1 VDRSEGNDDELYPT
15 APLPAHE
22 RQWRHPSE
30 MGAQAWTASEPPLTI
45 GRGLTAVTGTIGVA
59 LALAVLWTMLPTHAG
74 RTAIS
79 VRSTVANALLFPTAP
94 SPATVATPLTVD
106 TTPPTKPTTTTA
118 LRAPTTVKAPAPL
131 PTYAVAAPGTPST
144 DPTPPAVAVAV
155 NNGSL
160 VLTTANAVSAGNTVA
175 LVAPGGGTE
184 EAKVL
189 LVDQRNGFAV
199 LSHDAGA
206 STDAFTVAADL
217 EPGDRLTFYG
227 AAGVVGVVQPD
238 GSITTNSDPEATT
251 GAPSTPDLPEG
262 TPVVNQRGELV
273 ALCSHDDDG
282 PMLVTLSNLD
292 ALRRALDHTSSTK
305 VRLGVTLADD
315 PAGAMTIGKIDP
327 DGPAAAAGLQVGDA
341 IVSIDGISVLDVSA
355 IGAALSNRAP
365 GDTVA
370 VTVLRDAAQLTV
382 AVTLQSNRPAL

>member
-1 VDRSEGNDDELYPT
+1 
-15 APLPAHE
+15 
-22 RQWRHPSE
+22 
-30 MGAQAWTASEPPLTI
+30 MGAQAWTATEPPLTI
-45 GRGLTAVTGTIGVA
+45 GRGLTAVTGTIGVT

-79 VRSTVANALLFPTAP
+79 VRSTVANALLFPTTPA
-94 SPATVATPLTVD
+94 PATVTS
-106 TTPPTKPTTTTA
+106 PPTADSTPVTRPTPTTA
-118 LRAPTTVKAPAPL
+118 LRSPITVAVTSPAPL
-131 PTYAVAAPGTPST
+131 PTYAVASPGTPST

-160 VLTTANAVSAGNTVA
+160 VLTTANAVSAGNTVS

-184 EAKVL
+184 QATVL

-199 LSHDAGA
+199 LSHDAGL
-206 STDAFTVAADL
+206 SGGAFTVAPSL
-217 EPGDRLTFYG
+217 EPGDQLTFYG
-227 AAGVVGVVQPD
+227 ADGVVGIVQTD
-238 GSITTNSDPEATT
+238 GSITTNADQTATD
-251 GAPSTPDLPEG
+251 AVYTPDLPEG

-282 PMLVTLSNLD
+282 PTLVTLSNLD

-305 VRLGVTLADD
+305 VRLGITLADD
-315 PAGAMTIGKIDP
+315 PSGTMTIGQLDP
-327 DGPAAAAGLQVGDA
+327 DGPAAAAGLKVGDA

-355 IGAALSNRAP
+355 IGAALATHAP

>member
-1 VDRSEGNDDELYPT
+1 
-15 APLPAHE
+15 
-22 RQWRHPSE
+22 

-94 SPATVATPLTVD
+94 SPATVATAPAVD
-106 TTPPTKPTTTTA
+106 TTPVSRPPTTTA
-118 LRAPTTVKAPAPL
+118 LRAPSPVTAPAPL

-160 VLTTANAVSAGNTVA
+160 VLTTANAVSAGNTVD
-175 LVAPGGGTE
+175 LVTPGGGTE
-184 EAKVL
+184 QAKVL

-199 LSHDAGA
+199 LSHDAGV
-206 STDAFTVAADL
+206 STDAFTVAPNL
-217 EPGDRLTFYG
+217 EPGDHLTFYG

-238 GSITTNSDPEATT
+238 GSITTNTDPLTT
-251 GAPSTPDLPEG
+251 DALNTPDLPEG

-355 IGAALSNRAP
+355 IGAALADHAP

>member
-1 VDRSEGNDDELYPT
+1 MDRSEGNDDELYPS

-30 MGAQAWTASEPPLTI
+30 IGAHAWTTSEPPLTI

-79 VRSTVANALLFPTAP
+79 VRSTVANALFFPTASSPTTATTP
-94 SPATVATPLTVD
+94 STAATPVSR
-106 TTPPTKPTTTTA
+106 PSTTTA
-118 LRAPTTVKAPAPL
+118 LRAPTKAPTPAPL
-131 PTYAVAAPGTPST
+131 PTYAVAATGSPTT

-160 VLTTANAVSAGNTVA
+160 VLTTANAVSAGNTVD
-175 LVAPGGGTE
+175 LVGPGGGTE
-184 EAKVL
+184 QAKVL

-199 LSHDAGA
+199 LSHDTTAA
-206 STDAFTVAADL
+206 ADAFTVAPDVR
-217 EPGDRLTFYG
+217 PGDQLTFYG
-227 AAGVVGVVQPD
+227 ASGVLGVVQAD
-238 GSITTNSDPEATT
+238 GSISMNTDPLTTDTA
-251 GAPSTPDLPEG
+251 GTPDLPEG

-292 ALRRALDHTSSTK
+292 ALRRALDHASPTK
-305 VRLGVTLADD
+305 VRLGVTLADE
-315 PAGAMTIGKIDP
+315 PSGAMMIGKLDP

-341 IVSIDGISVLDVSA
+341 IVSIDGISVLDVDA
-355 IGAALSNRAP
+355 IGAALAAHAP
-365 GDTVA
+365 GDTVS
-370 VTVLRDAAQLTV
+370 VTVLRDATQLTV